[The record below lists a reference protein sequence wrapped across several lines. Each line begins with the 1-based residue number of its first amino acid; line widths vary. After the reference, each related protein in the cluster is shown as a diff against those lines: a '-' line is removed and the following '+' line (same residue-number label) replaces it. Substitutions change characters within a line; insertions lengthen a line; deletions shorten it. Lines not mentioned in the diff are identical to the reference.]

1 MLECRKILRRQ
12 SVKYQNIIVG
22 EREGIATITLNRPDK
37 LNALND
43 QMVEELIS
51 AIGDIEENQSVRVL
65 VITGAGRAFCAGG
78 DITEVETE
86 ALKLG
91 SEEARQYGRHWQ
103 KIILG
108 LHRLSKPTIAM
119 VNGVAIGGG
128 FDIALA
134 CDMRV
139 GSENAKFLVG
149 YTRVGVFP
157 DLGGTWLLPRI
168 IGMARAA
175 EFIFTND
182 PIGAKEAEGMGLLN
196 RLVTASELETKTMEL
211 ARKIAKGPPIA
222 IRLGKLQLYKGLEM
236 DLETALEFEIAS
248 VTIAFA
254 SKDYREALA
263 ALSENR
269 EPMFEGR

>member
-1 MLECRKILRRQ
+1 M
-12 SVKYQNIIVG
+12 KYQNIIVG

-51 AIGDIEENQSVRVL
+51 AIGDIEENRSIRVL
-65 VITGAGRAFCAGG
+65 VITGSGRAFCAGG
-78 DITEVETE
+78 DVMQVETE

-91 SEEARQYGRHWQ
+91 SEEARQYGRYWQ

-128 FDIALA
+128 FHIALA
-134 CDMRV
+134 CDLRV
-139 GSENAKFLVG
+139 GSEKTKFLVG

-269 EPMFEGR
+269 EPKFEGR

>member
-1 MLECRKILRRQ
+1 
-12 SVKYQNIIVG
+12 VKYQNIIVG
-22 EREGIATITLNRPDK
+22 EGEGVATITLNRPDK

-51 AIGDIEENQSVRVL
+51 AIGDIEEDQNVRVL

-78 DITEVETE
+78 DVTQVETE

-139 GSENAKFLVG
+139 GSENAKFIVG

-157 DLGGTWLLPRI
+157 DLGGTWLLPRS
-168 IGMARAA
+168 IGMAKAA

-182 PIGAKEAEGMGLLN
+182 PIEAEEAARMGLLN
-196 RLVTASELETKTMEL
+196 RLVPASELETKTMEL
-211 ARKIAKGPPIA
+211 AHKIAKGPPIA

-263 ALSENR
+263 ALSEDR
-269 EPMFEGR
+269 EPRFEGR